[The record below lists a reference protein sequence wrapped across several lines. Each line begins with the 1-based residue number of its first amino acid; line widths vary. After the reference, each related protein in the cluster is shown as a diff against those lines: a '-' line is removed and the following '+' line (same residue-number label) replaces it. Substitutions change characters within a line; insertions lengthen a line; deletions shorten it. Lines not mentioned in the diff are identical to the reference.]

1 VFKSPGVPFRG
12 MPKSRALMSWASIF
26 MEVTRIKNKG
36 RKIFIISNI
45 YLKNNVLAKE
55 LRIYIPQKMLYRI
68 KDLPRSIFKS
78 I

>member
-1 VFKSPGVPFRG
+1 
-12 MPKSRALMSWASIF
+12 